1 MELVRLTVTGS
12 EAEAEMIC
20 ALLETG
26 GIHALQRQ
34 TDTAAGAGDGSP
46 SGGAREVLVAADEL
60 ARARE
65 VLAGEPESS

>member
-1 MELVRLTVTGS
+1 MELVRLTVAGS

-34 TDTAAGAGDGSP
+34 TDTAAGAGDAFP
-46 SGGAREVLVAADEL
+46 SGGTREVLVAAEDAE
-60 ARARE
+60 RARD
-65 VLAGEPESS
+65 VLAAEPEST